1 VRETVHQ
8 SGRLEGGCPEALLV
22 GQHSGIETMVLGTK
36 RMVMRADDILGIL
49 FPPAQAAR
57 EVA

>member
-1 VRETVHQ
+1 MHQ